1 MIKLKDLLGEH
12 FRVGKGWQIH
22 EGTSYITTIF
32 ENGKE
37 MAFELTFRDKK
48 GPERDKWR
56 KQAAGKWATVARE
69 IYNNPELNEIGN
81 PQMKSWEQCFQEALA
96 DERLK
101 PFIREMDRT
110 RVFDPVNFTPRV

>member
-1 MIKLKDLLGEH
+1 MIKLKELLGEH
-12 FRVGKGWQIH
+12 FRVGKGWQVH
-22 EGTSYITTIF
+22 EGTSHITTIF
-32 ENGKE
+32 ENGKT

-56 KQAAGKWATVARE
+56 KSAASKWATVARE

-81 PQMKSWEQCFQEALA
+81 PKMKSWEECFHEALS

-101 PFIREMDRT
+101 PFIRETDRSPI
-110 RVFDPVNFTPRV
+110 F